1 MKKFLSIVAVVAL
14 VFALAVPA
22 FAADAVPSVKYDY
35 TVDATLQDAEAEGLE
50 DGTHIEVSAAS
61 ELQPAE
67 QEALEAVLPSSTTD
81 VQILDISLKN
91 TSGDDVDVPAGGIKV
106 ALSYTVA
113 DGETVLAAYA
123 QNDKGGWDTVQ
134 IVSYVNGVLTLKFD
148 HLCTVALAVGVKA
161 DPTQGN
167 TTTNTANKTTQ
178 AAAKGKSPQTG
189 YDVLGWAVAVSA
201 LVMAAG
207 YCFVSARKVTE

>member
-22 FAADAVPSVKYDY
+22 FAADAVPSVTY
-35 TVDATLQDAEAEGLE
+35 TVGDSVSATAEGLE
-50 DGTHIEVSAAS
+50 EGQRVVVSEAS
-61 ELQPAE
+61 VLSPDA
-67 QEALEAVLPSSTTD
+67 QEALEEKLPSSTTD
-81 VQILDISLKN
+81 VQILDISVLDSSDEKVTVN
-91 TSGDDVDVPAGGIKV
+91 DKITV

-123 QNDKGGWDTVQ
+123 QNDKGGWDTVK
-134 IVSYVNGVLTLKFD
+134 IVSYADGVLTLEFP
-148 HLCTVALAVGVKA
+148 HLCTVALAIGVKA